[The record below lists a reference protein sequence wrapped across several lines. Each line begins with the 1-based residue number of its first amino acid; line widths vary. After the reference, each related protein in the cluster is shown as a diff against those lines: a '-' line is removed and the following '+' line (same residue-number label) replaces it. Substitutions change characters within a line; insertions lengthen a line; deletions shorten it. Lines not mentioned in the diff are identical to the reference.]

1 MQSEQIDQ
9 LATALAKAQG
19 MMKSAAKSK
28 ENPFFKSHYADLPA
42 VWDACRDALSK
53 NGLAVVQTP
62 QFEGEAT
69 WLETTLAHSSG
80 QWMRSRYP
88 VRPAKNDPQGIGSA
102 LTYSRR
108 YALMAMVGVV
118 ADDEDDDG
126 EAAVG
131 RSAPTNG
138 NGKHAPESAKRPVAG
153 KPEEAARKWAQD
165 AEAAVRACGT
175 LTELRAWETKNDTA
189 LQKLSKVD
197 TALFDGVM
205 GVLADA
211 YERVTTATV
220 SA

>member
-9 LATALAKAQG
+9 LATALSKAQG
-19 MMKSAAKSK
+19 AMKSAAKSK

-42 VWDACRDALSK
+42 VWEACRDALSK
-53 NGLAVVQTP
+53 NGLAIVQTP

-69 WLETTLAHSSG
+69 WLETTLVHSSG

-88 VRPAKNDPQGIGSA
+88 VKPAKNDPQGIGSA

-131 RSAPTNG
+131 RTNG
-138 NGKHAPESAKRPVAG
+138 NGHAKPAEPAKRPVAG
-153 KPEEAARKWAQD
+153 KPDEAAKKWAQD

-175 LTELRAWETKNDTA
+175 LVALKSWEAKNDQA
-189 LQKLSKVD
+189 LQKLSRMD
-197 TALFDGVM
+197 AAAFDSVM
-205 GVLADA
+205 GALADT
-211 YERVTTATV
+211 YERLTTATV